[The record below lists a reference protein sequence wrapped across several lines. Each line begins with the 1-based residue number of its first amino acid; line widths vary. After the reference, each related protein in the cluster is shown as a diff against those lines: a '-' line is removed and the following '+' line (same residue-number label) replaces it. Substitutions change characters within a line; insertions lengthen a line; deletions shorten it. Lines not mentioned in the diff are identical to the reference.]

1 MSYLVENPEDRFSHD
16 MAQIIPTQKTLM
28 VSVYITHK
36 TDYQIL
42 FNVTWRKVECSHRNC
57 FDLKMKFNL
66 H

>member
-1 MSYLVENPEDRFSHD
+1 
-16 MAQIIPTQKTLM
+16 MANHLLKKYIIYKIIPAQRTLI
-28 VSVYITHK
+28 VSMYITHK

-42 FNVTWRKVECSHRNC
+42 LKVIWWKFKCSHRNC